1 MILKSKIFGE
11 KCRTVVEKNKKSL
24 KSGIVGEGMTLLP
37 ATNTKNEKV
46 IKEKGWKVS
55 KLGDLLEFKNGLNY
69 TTSDSGEEILIVG
82 VGDFKDNFYIDET
95 KLSTIKV
102 NKIPDDYLMKN
113 GDMVFVRSNGNKALI
128 GRVLYS
134 RDISSRVTHS
144 GFTIRA
150 RNKSD
155 SIRNEYC
162 ATYCSSELI
171 KRQFMT
177 KGGGSNINNLNQK
190 LLSDI
195 EMKVP
200 PLDEQDKI
208 LTILDVWNKAI
219 ILKENLIE
227 QKKEQ
232 KKGLMQRLLTG
243 EVRLPGFDGEWQEVA
258 LGEITDISTG
268 KKDNQDK
275 VEYGEYPFF
284 VRSENV
290 ERINSY
296 SFDGEAILIPG
307 DGKIGQIYHYIVG
320 KFDYHQRVY
329 KISDFSEI
337 SSGKFIYFYLSQFF
351 HKEAMRYSAKATVD
365 SLRLP
370 MLTGMK
376 IKLPALAE
384 QNEIVGV
391 LNIVDKEISL
401 LEENLIY
408 LKRQKQGLMQLL
420 LTGKVRVKV

>member
-1 MILKSKIFGE
+1 MSFGE
-11 KCRTVVEKNKKSL
+11 IPNDWDELLLKDMAEVIDGDRSSNYPSGDDIVKEGKLFLSTKNIIDSFFNFNEVRFITEEKFNSIKKGKLKKDDLVITMRGSIGSVARFSGEQFDTALINAQMSIIRPISVNSDYLWSALNSIIMPRYLKKITSGSAQPQLTKKDVEKIPVILPTLPEQKKIASIL
-24 KSGIVGEGMTLLP
+24 SIWDKAIEL
-37 ATNTKNEKV
+37 
-46 IKEKGWKVS
+46 KEK
-55 KLGDLLEFKNGLNY
+55 
-69 TTSDSGEEILIVG
+69 
-82 VGDFKDNFYIDET
+82 
-95 KLSTIKV
+95 
-102 NKIPDDYLMKN
+102 
-113 GDMVFVRSNGNKALI
+113 
-128 GRVLYS
+128 
-134 RDISSRVTHS
+134 
-144 GFTIRA
+144 
-150 RNKSD
+150 
-155 SIRNEYC
+155 
-162 ATYCSSELI
+162 
-171 KRQFMT
+171 
-177 KGGGSNINNLNQK
+177 
-190 LLSDI
+190 
-195 EMKVP
+195 
-200 PLDEQDKI
+200 
-208 LTILDVWNKAI
+208 
-219 ILKENLIE
+219 LIE

-275 VEYGEYPFF
+275 VEYGKYPFF

-307 DGKIGQIYHYIVG
+307 DGRIGQIYHYIVG

-351 HKEAMRYSAKATVD
+351 HKEAIRYSAKATVD